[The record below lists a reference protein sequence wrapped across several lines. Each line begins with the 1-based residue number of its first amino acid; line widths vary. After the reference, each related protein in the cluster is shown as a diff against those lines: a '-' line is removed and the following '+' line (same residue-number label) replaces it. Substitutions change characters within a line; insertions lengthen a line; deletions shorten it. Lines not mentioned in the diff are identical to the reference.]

1 MNWKSLTQPAIL
13 PLTTDYVPPIKLMDR
28 SYDVNNVYQLLVD
41 KQESPFLTSE
51 DLMQELICLR
61 LTQVALLSH
70 YLCSH
75 ISAPQI
81 FSSFVLVM
89 FNISRKFCSTIS
101 YLCL

>member
-1 MNWKSLTQPAIL
+1 MDYGLNWKSLTQPAIL

-61 LTQVALLSH
+61 LTQVTILELKILIILQNACVLLKTRETTSVCE
-70 YLCSH
+70 L
-75 ISAPQI
+75 IS
-81 FSSFVLVM
+81 
-89 FNISRKFCSTIS
+89 T
-101 YLCL
+101 

>member
-1 MNWKSLTQPAIL
+1 MDYGLNWKSLTQPAIL

-61 LTQVALLSH
+61 LTQVTLI
-70 YLCSH
+70 CSFGDC
-75 ISAPQI
+75 SAKLIP
-81 FSSFVLVM
+81 SLNAPSMCVC
-89 FNISRKFCSTIS
+89 NRC
-101 YLCL
+101 

>member
-1 MNWKSLTQPAIL
+1 VDYGLNWKSLTQPAIL

-61 LTQVALLSH
+61 LTQVTILELQLLIILQNLCVLLKMRESTSALVS
-70 YLCSH
+70 
-75 ISAPQI
+75 
-81 FSSFVLVM
+81 
-89 FNISRKFCSTIS
+89 
-101 YLCL
+101 

>member
-1 MNWKSLTQPAIL
+1 VDYGLNWKSLTQPAIL

-61 LTQVALLSH
+61 LTQVTILELQLLIILQNLCVLLKMRESTSALV
-70 YLCSH
+70 C
-75 ISAPQI
+75 
-81 FSSFVLVM
+81 
-89 FNISRKFCSTIS
+89 
-101 YLCL
+101 

>member
-1 MNWKSLTQPAIL
+1 MLFVFDSLIGKLNPTVDYGLNWKSLTQPAIL

-61 LTQVALLSH
+61 LTQVT
-70 YLCSH
+70 
-75 ISAPQI
+75 I
-81 FSSFVLVM
+81 F
-89 FNISRKFCSTIS
+89 
-101 YLCL
+101 